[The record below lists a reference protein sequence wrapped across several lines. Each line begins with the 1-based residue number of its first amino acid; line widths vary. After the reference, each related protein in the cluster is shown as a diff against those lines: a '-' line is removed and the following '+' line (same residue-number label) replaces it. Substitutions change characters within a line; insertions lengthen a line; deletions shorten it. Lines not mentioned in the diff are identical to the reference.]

1 MAVEQVIEWKRT
13 SGKKL
18 VQSGQELLPAYTR
31 KRYFQVVLDD
41 PATDHSEIFEHISI
55 PKLFEPH
62 PEDEGV
68 ICKSVAPEQR
78 DDDESYIVDVV
89 AEYDDEYSGSEEED
103 EEDEELNNPLNR
115 PVQVSLSFNEHDEI
129 VVRDIDGTPVRNS
142 AEDPFD
148 PPLTR
153 KGGVLRFSMTK
164 NFGSLDLPF
173 LQSYKNAINSDT
185 WNGFS
190 PGVVRIANITG
201 SKQVEAQRIGG
212 VTTKVTFWQLT
223 FEFEL
228 AETGFGR
235 DGTWKAYVLDAG
247 YRTWPIGADTPEFIY
262 ATDGTPV
269 STPVPLDGVGG
280 IGDPSSPQ
288 WLQFDIYRSLP
299 FAALGL
305 L

>member
-41 PATDHSEIFEHISI
+41 PATDHSEIFEHVSI

-68 ICKSVAPEQR
+68 ICKSVTPEQR

-129 VVRDIDGTPVRNS
+129 VVRDINGTPVRNS
-142 AEDPFD
+142 VKDPFD

-153 KGGVLRFSMTK
+153 KAGSLRFSMTK
-164 NFGSLDLPF
+164 NFGSLNLPF

-185 WNGFS
+185 WNGFA

-201 SKQVEAQRIGG
+201 SKQVEAQRISG

-247 YRTWPIGADTPEFIY
+247 YRLYNDIDSVYVNIVGKDGLPI
-262 ATDGTPV
+262 
-269 STPVPLDGVGG
+269 STPHLLNGSGG
-280 IGDPSSPQ
+280 KAAPTAPHF
-288 WLQFDIYRSLP
+288 LEFDIYRSLP